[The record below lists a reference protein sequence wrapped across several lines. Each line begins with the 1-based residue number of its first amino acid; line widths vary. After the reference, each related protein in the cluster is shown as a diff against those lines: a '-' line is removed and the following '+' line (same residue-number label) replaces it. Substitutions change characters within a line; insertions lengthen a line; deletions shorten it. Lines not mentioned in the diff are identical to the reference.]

1 MYREQ
6 SSCYQEFKSQTWLWA
21 LQDPPWIL
29 RAPAGAG
36 MLLWGWYPH
45 PRQEAPARQDM
56 IFHTVLFKQKLNQF
70 GMTSWKS
77 EVAAIHASEALM
89 DA

>member
-1 MYREQ
+1 
-6 SSCYQEFKSQTWLWA
+6 
-21 LQDPPWIL
+21 
-29 RAPAGAG
+29 
-36 MLLWGWYPH
+36 
-45 PRQEAPARQDM
+45 M